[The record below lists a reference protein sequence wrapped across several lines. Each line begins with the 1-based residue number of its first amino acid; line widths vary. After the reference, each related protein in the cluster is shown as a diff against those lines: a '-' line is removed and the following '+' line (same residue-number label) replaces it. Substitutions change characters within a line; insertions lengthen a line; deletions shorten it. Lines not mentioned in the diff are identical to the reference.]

1 MKEQQ
6 TNEKEVIVV
15 DYINKYNYEEYIGKT
30 VKVTGDVVLTNLGLT
45 KLPINFTEVGG
56 SFYCFKNKLSSLE
69 GAPEKVG
76 RDFYCSFNE
85 LSSLEGAPKLVGGE
99 YNCQRNAL
107 TSLEGSPKFVGRD
120 FDCRDNKLK
129 STKGKPEFIGGG
141 FIS

>member
-1 MKEQQ
+1 MYYIYYYNKQNKGHIMKEQQ

-69 GAPEKVG
+69 GAP
-76 RDFYCSFNE
+76 
-85 LSSLEGAPKLVGGE
+85 KLVGGE
-99 YNCQRNAL
+99 YNCHRNAL
-107 TSLEGSPKFVGRD
+107 TSLAGSPKFVGRD